1 MPRGD
6 EKMNKLLSPF
16 QLKNKTAFDRNAIH
30 QTAPIK
36 VPEMRRIQ
44 RIHFV
49 GIGGA
54 GMGGIAEV
62 LLNEGYQIS
71 GSDISEN
78 LVVQRLKKLG
88 AIVYMGHQ
96 ADNVIDASV
105 IVVSTAIDK
114 DNPELVA
121 AITHRIPIVRRAEM
135 LAELMRFRHGIAIA
149 GTHGKTTTTS
159 LIASIFAEDQLDPTF
174 VIGGLL
180 NSAGTNARLGTSRY
194 LIAEADESDASF
206 LHLQPMVAVITN
218 IDADHMETYQGDFE
232 KLKDTY
238 IEFLHNLPFYGL
250 AVMCI
255 DNPVVREILPRVG
268 RQVITYGFSDDA
280 DVKAVNY
287 QQDGGVSYFTV
298 EIEGEAPL
306 DLTLNLPGQH
316 NVLNALA
323 GLAVAKDEGV
333 NDCAIEKSLREFA
346 GIGRRFEQL
355 ANLSTVNG
363 EMILVD
369 DYGHHPSEVKA
380 TIKAMRNGWPEKR
393 LVMVFQPHRYS
404 RTRDLY
410 EDFVEVLS
418 SVDVLFLL
426 DVYAA
431 GEAAVVSADSKSLAR
446 SIRQRGQIEPIY
458 VSDVE
463 QLPQLLAAQLQNGD
477 MLITQGAGNIGS
489 VARSL
494 VNHPLLREN
503 DIKEKHIKEN
513 VSVSKDESKGEK
525 KL

>member
-1 MPRGD
+1 M
-6 EKMNKLLSPF
+6 
-16 QLKNKTAFDRNAIH
+16 
-30 QTAPIK
+30 IK
-36 VPEMRRIQ
+36 QINSNNSSRPYDAQVPEMRRVK

-71 GSDISEN
+71 GSDIGEN
-78 LVVQRLKKLG
+78 QVVKRLKSLG
-88 AIVYMGHQ
+88 ATIVIGHQ
-96 ADNVIDASV
+96 AENVTQASV
-105 IVVSTAIDK
+105 IVVSTAINE
-114 DNPELVA
+114 DNPELIA
-121 AITHRIPIVRRAEM
+121 AKEQRIPVVRRAEM

-159 LIASIFAEDQLDPTF
+159 LISSIFAQGKLDPTF

-180 NSAGTNARLGTSRY
+180 NSAGTNARLGSSRY
-194 LIAEADESDASF
+194 LVAEADESDASF

-250 AVMCI
+250 AVVCI
-255 DNPVVREILPRVG
+255 DNPVVRELLPRIS
-268 RQVITYGFSDDA
+268 RQVITYGFSEDA
-280 DVKAVNY
+280 DVRAVNY
-287 QQDGGVSYFTV
+287 QQSGGVSHFTV
-298 EIEGEAPL
+298 EIDGQPPL
-306 DLTLNLPGQH
+306 DMSVNLPGQH

-323 GLAVAKDEGV
+323 GVAVAKDEGV
-333 NDCAIEKSLREFA
+333 SDEAICQALSDFA

-355 ANLSTVNG
+355 SNLTTDAGTMV
-363 EMILVD
+363 LVD

-380 TIKAMRNGWPEKR
+380 TIKAMRQGWPDKR
-393 LVMVFQPHRYS
+393 LVMVFQPHRFS

-418 SVDVLFLL
+418 EVDSLFLL

-431 GEAAVVSADSKSLAR
+431 GETPVPSADSKSLAR
-446 SIRQRGQIEPIY
+446 SIRQRGQVEPIY
-458 VSDVE
+458 VSQPE
-463 QLPQLLAAQLQNGD
+463 KLAQLLASHLQDND
-477 MLITQGAGNIGS
+477 MVITQGAGSIGT
-489 VARSL
+489 VARDL
-494 VNHPLLREN
+494 AVHDLLHVTETA
-503 DIKEKHIKEN
+503 
-513 VSVSKDESKGEK
+513 KGDK
-525 KL
+525 

>member
-1 MPRGD
+1 V
-6 EKMNKLLSPF
+6 NT
-16 QLKNKTAFDRNAIH
+16 QLTNSNRKNPA
-30 QTAPIK
+30 
-36 VPEMRRIQ
+36 MRRVK

-71 GSDISEN
+71 GSDIGAN
-78 LVVQRLKKLG
+78 TVVKRLTALG
-88 AIVYMGHQ
+88 AEIVIGHQ
-96 ADNVIDASV
+96 SDNVKGASV
-105 IVVSTAIDK
+105 IVVSTAIK
-114 DNPELVA
+114 ADNPELLA
-121 AITHRIPIVRRAEM
+121 AKTLRIPVVRRAEM

-159 LIASIFAEDQLDPTF
+159 LIASIFAQGELDPTF

-218 IDADHMETYQGDFE
+218 IDEDHMDTYGGDFN

-238 IEFLHNLPFYGL
+238 IEFLHNLPFYGV
-250 AVMCI
+250 AVVCI
-255 DNPVVREILPRVG
+255 DNPVVRELLPRIS
-268 RQVITYGFSDDA
+268 RAIITYGFSKDA
-280 DVKAVNY
+280 DVQAQNY
-287 QQDGGVSYFTV
+287 QQNGNVSSFTV
-298 EIEGEAPL
+298 KRSGKENL
-306 DLTLNLPGQH
+306 QLSLNLPGEH

-323 GLAVAKDEGV
+323 AIAVAEEEGV
-333 NDCAIEKSLREFA
+333 SEQAIVSSLSSFA
-346 GIGRRFEQL
+346 GIGRRFEHL
-355 ANLSTVNG
+355 SDLSTANG
-363 EMILVD
+363 KMVLID

-380 TIKAMRNGWPEKR
+380 TIAAMRNGWPDKR

-418 SVDVLFLL
+418 EVDCLFLL

-431 GEAAVVSADSKSLAR
+431 GESAISSADAKSLAR
-446 SIRQRGQIEPIY
+446 SIRLRGQVEPVY
-458 VSDVE
+458 VSNVNL
-463 QLPQLLAAQLQNGD
+463 LPELLAAQLKEND
-477 MLITQGAGNIGS
+477 MVITQGAGNIGM
-489 VARSL
+489 VAREL
-494 VNHPLLREN
+494 AQHPKLHQSIN
-503 DIKEKHIKEN
+503 DST
-513 VSVSKDESKGEK
+513 VKDE
-525 KL
+525 LR

>member
-1 MPRGD
+1 MSNYMSQ
-6 EKMNKLLSPF
+6 KAMNKH
-16 QLKNKTAFDRNAIH
+16 KIN
-30 QTAPIK
+30 
-36 VPEMRRIQ
+36 VPEMRRVK

-71 GSDISEN
+71 GSDIGEN
-78 LVVQRLKKLG
+78 QVVKRLTGLG
-88 AIVYMGHQ
+88 ATITIGHGSK
-96 ADNVIDASV
+96 NIEGASV
-105 IVVSTAIDK
+105 IVVSTAINQN
-114 DNPELVA
+114 NPELIA
-121 AITHRIPIVRRAEM
+121 AKELRIPIVRRAEM

-159 LIASIFAEDQLDPTF
+159 LIASIFAQGQLDPTF

-180 NSAGTNARLGTSRY
+180 NSAGTNARLGSSRY
-194 LIAEADESDASF
+194 LVAEADESDASF
-206 LHLQPMVAVITN
+206 LHLQPMVSVITN

-250 AVMCI
+250 AVVCI
-255 DNPVVREILPRVG
+255 DNPVVRELLPRIG
-268 RQVITYGFSDDA
+268 RQVITYGFSQDA
-280 DVKAVNY
+280 DIRAVNY
-287 QQDGGVSYFTV
+287 QQDGSVSYFTV
-298 EIEGEAPL
+298 EVDGEPPL
-306 DLTLNLPGQH
+306 DMSVNLPGQH

-323 GLAVAKDEGV
+323 GVAVAKDEGI
-333 NDCAIEKSLREFA
+333 DDEAICQALSEFA

-355 ANLSTVNG
+355 ADLKTAAGNMV
-363 EMILVD
+363 LVD

-380 TIKAMRNGWPEKR
+380 TILAMRTGWPDKR
-393 LVMVFQPHRYS
+393 LVMIFQPHRYS

-418 SVDVLFLL
+418 EVDCLFLL

-431 GEAAVVSADSKSLAR
+431 GEAPVATADSKSLAR

-458 VSDVE
+458 VSDVSV
-463 QLPQLLAAQLQNGD
+463 LPELLVAQLQDND
-477 MLITQGAGNIGS
+477 MVITQGAGSIGT
-489 VARSL
+489 VARNLS
-494 VNHPLLREN
+494 NNPLLVQEGA
-503 DIKEKHIKEN
+503 K
-513 VSVSKDESKGEK
+513 
-525 KL
+525 

>member
-1 MPRGD
+1 MSQ
-6 EKMNKLLSPF
+6 KAMK
-16 QLKNKTAFDRNAIH
+16 KNRNS
-30 QTAPIK
+30 
-36 VPEMRRIQ
+36 VPEMRRVKC
-44 RIHFV
+44 IHFV

-71 GSDISEN
+71 GSDIGEN
-78 LVVQRLKKLG
+78 QVVKRLTKLG
-88 AIVYMGHQ
+88 AKITIGH
-96 ADNVIDASV
+96 ASENIIGASV
-105 IVVSTAIDK
+105 IVVSTAIEQN
-114 DNPELVA
+114 NPELVA
-121 AITHRIPIVRRAEM
+121 AKAQRIPVVRRAEM

-159 LIASIFAEDQLDPTF
+159 LIASIFAQGQLDPTF

-180 NSAGTNARLGTSRY
+180 NSAGTNARLGSSRY
-194 LIAEADESDASF
+194 LVAEADESDASF
-206 LHLQPMVAVITN
+206 LHLQPMVSVITN

-250 AVMCI
+250 AVVCI
-255 DNPVVREILPRVG
+255 DNPVVRELLPRIS
-268 RQVITYGFSDDA
+268 RQVITYGFSQDA
-280 DVKAVNY
+280 DIRAVNY

-298 EIEGEAPL
+298 EMDGQPPL
-306 DLTLNLPGQH
+306 DMSVNLPGQH

-323 GLAVAKDEGV
+323 GVAVAKDEGI
-333 NDCAIEKSLREFA
+333 DDDSICQALTEFA

-355 ANLSTVNG
+355 ADLKTDAGDMV
-363 EMILVD
+363 LVD

-380 TIKAMRNGWPEKR
+380 TILAMRTGWPEKR

-418 SVDVLFLL
+418 EVDALFLL

-431 GEAAVVSADSKSLAR
+431 GETPIATADSKSLAR
-446 SIRQRGQIEPIY
+446 SIRQRGQIEPVY
-458 VSDVE
+458 VSNVE
-463 QLPQLLAAQLQNGD
+463 VLPELLAAQLQDND
-477 MLITQGAGNIGS
+477 MVITQGAGNIGAI
-489 VARSL
+489 ARDLSD
-494 VNHPLLREN
+494 HPLL
-503 DIKEKHIKEN
+503 
-513 VSVSKDESKGEK
+513 VQGEAR
-525 KL
+525 

>member
-1 MPRGD
+1 MSLKTLNKH
-6 EKMNKLLSPF
+6 KMN
-16 QLKNKTAFDRNAIH
+16 
-30 QTAPIK
+30 
-36 VPEMRRIQ
+36 VPEMRRVK

-71 GSDISEN
+71 GSDIGDNQVVKRLTSLGASITIGHASEN
-78 LVVQRLKKLG
+78 VTG
-88 AIVYMGHQ
+88 
-96 ADNVIDASV
+96 ASV
-105 IVVSTAIDK
+105 IVVSTAINQ
-114 DNPELVA
+114 DNPEIIA
-121 AITHRIPIVRRAEM
+121 AQEQRIPIVRRAEM

-159 LIASIFAEDQLDPTF
+159 LIASIFAQGQLDPTF

-180 NSAGTNARLGTSRY
+180 NSAGTNARLGSSRY
-194 LIAEADESDASF
+194 LVAEADESDASF
-206 LHLQPMVAVITN
+206 LHLQPMVSVITN

-250 AVMCI
+250 AVVCI
-255 DNPVVREILPRVG
+255 DNPVVRELLPRIG
-268 RQVITYGFSDDA
+268 RQIITYGFSLDA
-280 DVKAVNY
+280 DIRATNY

-298 EIEGEAPL
+298 EVDGEPPL
-306 DLTLNLPGQH
+306 DMSLNLPGQH

-323 GLAVAKDEGV
+323 GVAVAKDEGV
-333 NDCAIEKSLREFA
+333 DDDAICQALAEFA

-355 ANLSTVNG
+355 AGLTTDAGNMV
-363 EMILVD
+363 LVD

-380 TIKAMRNGWPEKR
+380 TILAMRTGWPDKR

-418 SVDVLFLL
+418 EVDCLFLL

-431 GEAAVVSADSKSLAR
+431 GETPIVTADSKCLAR
-446 SIRQRGQIEPIY
+446 SIRQRGQVEPVY
-458 VSDVE
+458 VSDVDMLAE
-463 QLPQLLAAQLQNGD
+463 LLAAQLQDND
-477 MLITQGAGNIGS
+477 MVITQGAGNIGAI
-489 VARSL
+489 ARNLS
-494 VNHPLLREN
+494 NNPLLVQEET
-503 DIKEKHIKEN
+503 K
-513 VSVSKDESKGEK
+513 
-525 KL
+525 

>member
-1 MPRGD
+1 M
-6 EKMNKLLSPF
+6 S
-16 QLKNKTAFDRNAIH
+16 
-30 QTAPIK
+30 QTARK
-36 VPEMRRIQ
+36 NSLTSLTRVPEMRRVK

-71 GSDISEN
+71 GSDIGEN
-78 LVVQRLKKLG
+78 QVVKRLTNLG
-88 AIVYMGHQ
+88 ATVHIGHASDNIVG
-96 ADNVIDASV
+96 ASV

-114 DNPELVA
+114 NNPELLA
-121 AITHRIPIVRRAEM
+121 AKAARIPVVRRAEM

-159 LIASIFAEDQLDPTF
+159 LIASIFAQGQLDPTF

-180 NSAGTNARLGTSRY
+180 NSAGTNARLGSSRY
-194 LIAEADESDASF
+194 LVAEADESDASF
-206 LHLQPMVAVITN
+206 LHLQPMVSVITN
-218 IDADHMETYQGDFE
+218 IDVDHMETYQGDFE

-250 AVMCI
+250 AVVCI
-255 DNPVVREILPRVG
+255 DNPVVRELLPRIS
-268 RQVITYGFSDDA
+268 RQVITYGFSQDA
-280 DVKAVNY
+280 DIRAVNY
-287 QQDGGVSYFTV
+287 QQDASVSYFTV
-298 EIEGEAPL
+298 EMDGQPPL
-306 DLTLNLPGQH
+306 DISVNLPGQH

-323 GLAVAKDEGV
+323 GVAVAKDEGI
-333 NDCAIEKSLREFA
+333 DDDAICQALTEFA

-355 ANLSTVNG
+355 ADLSTVAG
-363 EMILVD
+363 DMVLVD

-380 TIKAMRNGWPEKR
+380 TILAMRTGWPDKR

-418 SVDVLFLL
+418 EVDCLFLL
-426 DVYAA
+426 DVYSA
-431 GEAAVVSADSKSLAR
+431 GEAAIATADSKSLAR

-458 VSDVE
+458 VSDVDK
-463 QLPQLLAAQLQNGD
+463 LPELLAAQLQDND
-477 MLITQGAGNIGS
+477 MVITQGAGNIGA
-489 VARSL
+489 VARNLSD
-494 VNHPLLREN
+494 HDLLQVA
-503 DIKEKHIKEN
+503 KA
-513 VSVSKDESKGEK
+513 
-525 KL
+525 